1 MVATAIK
8 ERIDA
13 SVRRTEGTSP
23 VDKLYDVIEHGIR
36 LPDQRLW
43 SDELASSVADYLAS
57 TRQSESPSSRQE
69 PTIAR
74 EVIDQMIK
82 AAETYANG
90 SRNHQ
95 PAAEKAAFRHRQ
107 TQPSL
112 FATVFIQSKLHPSL
126 ARFATRYVT
135 ADAKIRRRIKSS
147 VFDENTLERH
157 QYTPAEVAE
166 MLKMFIQLDRL
177 AYLDKVIA
185 AERIRESYR
194 FNSSGDPNHLR
205 QEMIRISRQM
215 AREQKRYNQLR
226 KRLIGSTRGKRNERT
241 AEHVRSSASV
251 DYRKIEHYLGRE
263 FEQAVAEINEK
274 NLWQDPR
281 SSKRMQRFT
290 DTKKIGTIISRFG
303 VKVPYAILLRLNELA
318 RKTLDNAKELS
329 LLSGEGINVR
339 EQRTGEIQPFMRERP
354 SRLFGRL
361 ARERLERER
370 AM

>member
-107 TQPSL
+107 TQ
-112 FATVFIQSKLHPSL
+112 PSL